1 MPITITS
8 GLVFSR
14 AGETLLKGDLYLP
27 EGLGP
32 HPVLV
37 AAPGG
42 GWRRGDK
49 SQLAHWGTYL
59 AEQGVAV
66 FVIDYRRSTAG
77 KVFPQNL
84 EDVVSALAFVRDQ
97 GPGLSLDPDRMGL
110 IGASAGAHLAALAA
124 LDNADRTTFPV
135 RVLVGVYGVYD
146 LVSHWQT
153 DLDRNQAPGED
164 PTERML
170 GSTPFEDQE
179 LYFLASP
186 LRGVTYARN
195 ALKVLL
201 VWGQEDTDILPAQ
214 SEAFARSL
222 RQARFMVR
230 TIPVPGAGHFWFS
243 EEKVAPDTFSGAV
256 APRLAAFLRQHLVGA
271 PRP

>member
-1 MPITITS
+1 MPIKLTP
-8 GLVFSR
+8 GLAFSR
-14 AGETLLKGDLYLP
+14 VGEIELKGDLYLP
-27 EGLGP
+27 EGTGP

-37 AAPGG
+37 AVPGG

-49 SQLAHWGTYL
+49 SQLAHWGSFL
-59 AEQGVAV
+59 AAQGAAV

-84 EDVVSALAFVRDQ
+84 QDVASALAFVREQ
-97 GPGLSLDPDRMGL
+97 GPGLSLDPDRLGL
-110 IGASAGAHLAALAA
+110 LGASAGAHLAALAA
-124 LDNADRTTFPV
+124 LDEADRPAFPV

-153 DLDRNQAPGED
+153 DLDRNAAPNED

-170 GSTPFEDQE
+170 GATPFDDQD
-179 LYFLASP
+179 LYVQASP
-186 LRGVTYARN
+186 LRKVTYARN

-201 VWGQEDTDILPAQ
+201 IWGQEDTDILPTQ

-243 EEKVAPDTFSGAV
+243 EEKVAPDTFSGAL
-256 APRLAAFLRQHLVGA
+256 APRLAAFLRQHIVGGA
-271 PRP
+271 RG

>member
-1 MPITITS
+1 MPIKITP
-8 GLVFSR
+8 GLVFSHVDR
-14 AGETLLKGDLYLP
+14 IELKGDLYLP
-27 EGLGP
+27 DGAGP

-37 AAPGG
+37 VAPGG

-49 SQLAHWGTYL
+49 AQLAHWGSHL
-59 AEQGVAV
+59 AAQGIAV

-84 EDVVSALAFVRDQ
+84 EDVLSALAFVRDQ
-97 GPGLSLDPDRMGL
+97 GPGISLDPDRLGL
-110 IGASAGAHLAALAA
+110 LGASAGAHLAALAA
-124 LDNADRTTFPV
+124 LDNADRPAFPV

-146 LVSHWQT
+146 LVTHWQT

-170 GSTPFEDQE
+170 GATPFEDQE
-179 LYFLASP
+179 LYFQASP
-186 LRGVTYARN
+186 LRKVTYARN

-201 VWGQEDTDILPAQ
+201 IWGQEDSDILPAQ

-222 RQARFMVR
+222 RQARFVVR

-243 EEKVAPDTFSGAV
+243 EEMIAPDTFSGAV
-256 APRLAAFLRQHLVGA
+256 ASRLAAFLRQHLVGA
-271 PRP
+271 ARS